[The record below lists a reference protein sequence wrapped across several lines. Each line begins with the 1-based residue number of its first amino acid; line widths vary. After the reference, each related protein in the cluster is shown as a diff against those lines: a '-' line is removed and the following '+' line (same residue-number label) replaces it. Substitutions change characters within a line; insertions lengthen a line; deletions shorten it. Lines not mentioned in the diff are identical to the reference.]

1 MDSFN
6 KVISFVLGLVV
17 VLVFFAVITGKIN
30 LKSKTNTTSTSRST
44 LSPTPTPKSSGG
56 FFGFFKPA
64 TPTPTPTLKPISS
77 ITTNTGA
84 SGNNTYNQNGQTV
97 KYPSAKS
104 IPSTGLP
111 TIFLPIL
118 FSGLAG
124 GSFLRKAG
132 KKE

>member
-30 LKSKTNTTSTSRST
+30 FKSKTSSASNSNTIISPTPVKKNTGGFFSF
-44 LSPTPTPKSSGG
+44 LKPVSPTPTPTQKQ
-56 FFGFFKPA
+56 
-64 TPTPTPTLKPISS
+64 LSS
-77 ITTNTGA
+77 ITINTNE
-84 SGNNTYNQNGQTV
+84 SNTYKTA
-97 KYPSAKS
+97 PPKS

-111 TIFLPIL
+111 TIFIPIL

-124 GSFLRKAG
+124 GNFLRKIG
-132 KKE
+132 KK